1 MQRHQ
6 KALTADVSFN
16 SRRSPVFSTDGMV
29 ACSQPL
35 AAQIGVDILRRGGNA
50 VDAAIAVAAALN
62 VTEPCSTGL
71 GGDCFILFHEAATK
85 KVHSLN
91 GSGRAPASLTRSRV
105 MEDCGLAP
113 PSSSLDADGNAT
125 IGDSNPYHA
134 HTVTVPGA
142 AAGWCDAVDRWG
154 SQKLTLAAILQPAAD
169 LARRGFP
176 VSPIT
181 AHWWHQGE
189 GQLRNG
195 PHAKELMVQDG
206 GAFRAPRGGEVF
218 RNTNL
223 ASVLERVGEH
233 GKAGFYEGPVAEA
246 IVAVL
251 NDLGGCMTLEDLAT
265 HETSFPD
272 AICTSYV
279 IAPFR
284 DVSCGF
290 NGLGIVVVVRTPTCF
305 VRRTEVSDAWST
317 IGDDSLTSTLHVILA
332 QVSRS

>member
-1 MQRHQ
+1 M
-6 KALTADVSFN
+6 SFN
-16 SRRSPVFSTDGMV
+16 SRRSPVFSTNGMV

-71 GGDCFILFHEAATK
+71 GGDCFILFYEAATK

-91 GSGRAPASLTRSRV
+91 GSGRAPAGLSRSRV
-105 MEDCGLAP
+105 MADCGLDP
-113 PSSSLDADGNAT
+113 PSSPLDADGNAT
-125 IGDSNPYHA
+125 LGDLNPYHA

-154 SQKLTLAAILQPAAD
+154 STKLSLGAILQPAAD

-195 PHAKELMVQDG
+195 PHAKELMVKDDRG
-206 GAFRAPRGGEVF
+206 TTTTFRAPRAGEVF
-218 RNTNL
+218 SNANL

-251 NDLGGCMTLEDLAT
+251 NELGGCMTLEDLAN
-265 HETSFPD
+265 HETTFPD
-272 AICTSYV
+272 AIFTSCV
-279 IAPFR
+279 CP
-284 DVSCGF
+284 
-290 NGLGIVVVVRTPTCF
+290 
-305 VRRTEVSDAWST
+305 
-317 IGDDSLTSTLHVILA
+317 
-332 QVSRS
+332 